1 LLEQAERQ
9 APLAAPYYIWSMMVG
24 EKTYSGCHENIGTT
38 GPGYLKMEVYG
49 ISILRLI
56 LSFPPFT
63 LQASSFKPSKA
74 SKINHNTTTFI
85 YLNFHNFMLQVLPAA
100 AGQLPLHFG
109 HK

>member
-1 LLEQAERQ
+1 
-9 APLAAPYYIWSMMVG
+9 MMVG

-63 LQASSFKPSKA
+63 LQASNLVKRQKST
-74 SKINHNTTTFI
+74 II
-85 YLNFHNFMLQVLPAA
+85 
-100 AGQLPLHFG
+100 QLRLYT
-109 HK
+109 